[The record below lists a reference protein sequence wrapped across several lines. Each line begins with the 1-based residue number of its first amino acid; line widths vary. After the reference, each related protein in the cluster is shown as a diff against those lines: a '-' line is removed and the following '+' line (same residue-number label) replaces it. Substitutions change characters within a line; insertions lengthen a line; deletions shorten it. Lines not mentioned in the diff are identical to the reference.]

1 MTDSDLVL
9 TTRDGDVAL
18 LTLNRPDKRNA
29 FDAEM
34 TRQFAESFRACR
46 DAACI
51 VITGT
56 DPAFCSG
63 ADLRADADS
72 LKNSGYPIG
81 WQEIVD
87 SPVPVIA
94 AVNGPAVTGGFALA
108 VNADFIIASE
118 RASFCDNELLVIG
131 YGNAQLMAPLQRRVG
146 DAWAR
151 ELSLTSEYIDA
162 ATALR
167 IGLVNHVVPHEE
179 LLPRA
184 LEAARAI
191 AAKDR
196 RAVSAMRQQWDAQQ
210 GLPLRTSRRLHDS
223 FHEPFKDA
231 VTAFADEERV
241 KQLVNRASARSWSRS
256 IDEGVSD
263 GHGKRAEQL

>member
-1 MTDSDLVL
+1 MPDSDLAL

-29 FDAEM
+29 FDVEM
-34 TRQFAESFRACR
+34 TKQFAESFRACR

-146 DAWAR
+146 DAAGCGAFTLDDDLLQNGGVIR
-151 ELSLTSEYIDA
+151 GRGRRRLRRCRS
-162 ATALR
+162 ALR
-167 IGLVNHVVPHEE
+167 EGLRN
-179 LLPRA
+179 R
-184 LEAARAI
+184 
-191 AAKDR
+191 KN
-196 RAVSAMRQQWDAQQ
+196 SC
-210 GLPLRTSRRLHDS
+210 GCC
-223 FHEPFKDA
+223 
-231 VTAFADEERV
+231 AD
-241 KQLVNRASARSWSRS
+241 
-256 IDEGVSD
+256 
-263 GHGKRAEQL
+263 H

>member
-1 MTDSDLVL
+1 MTNSDLVV
-9 TTRDGDVAL
+9 TTREDDVAV

-34 TRQFAESFRACR
+34 TKQFAESFRACR
-46 DAACI
+46 DASCI

-63 ADLRADADS
+63 ADLRADADE
-72 LKNSGYPIG
+72 LKNCGYPIG

-87 SPVPVIA
+87 SAIPIIA

-108 VNADFIIASE
+108 VNSDFIIASE

-131 YGNAQLMAPLQRRVG
+131 YGNSQLMAPLQRRVG

-167 IGLVNHVVPHEE
+167 IGLVNHVVPHEQ

-184 LEAARAI
+184 LGAAHAI

-196 RAVSAMRQQWDAQQ
+196 RAVSALRQQWDAQQ
-210 GLPLRTSRRLHDS
+210 GLPLRTARRLHDA
-223 FHEPFKDA
+223 FHGPFKDA
-231 VTAFADEERV
+231 ATAFGDEARV
-241 KQLVNRASARSWSRS
+241 KQLMNRASGR
-256 IDEGVSD
+256 G
-263 GHGKRAEQL
+263 

>member
-1 MTDSDLVL
+1 MSATSLVI
-9 TTRDGDVAL
+9 TTRYDDVAL

-29 FDAEM
+29 ANAEM
-34 TRQFAESFRACR
+34 CEQFALSFRAAQ

-51 VITGT
+51 VVTGA
-56 DPAFCSG
+56 DPSFCSG

-72 LKNSGYPIG
+72 LRNCGYPIP
-81 WQEIVD
+81 WQEIID

-108 VNADFIIASE
+108 VNTDFIIASE

-131 YGNAQLMAPLQRRVG
+131 YGNGQLMAPLQARVG

-162 ATALR
+162 ETALR
-167 IGLVNHVVPHEE
+167 IGLVNHVVPHQE

-184 LEAARAI
+184 LSAAQAV

-196 RAVSAMRQQWDAQQ
+196 AAVAAMRRQWDAQQ
-210 GLPLRTSRRLHDS
+210 GQSVQVARQVHEH
-223 FHEPFKDA
+223 FHGPFKEVA
-231 VTAFADEERV
+231 MAFADEDRV
-241 KQLVNRASARSWSRS
+241 QQLIQRGS
-256 IDEGVSD
+256 
-263 GHGKRAEQL
+263 K

>member
-1 MTDSDLVL
+1 MSNTDLVL
-9 TTRDGDVAL
+9 TTRHGDVAL
-18 LTLNRPDKRNA
+18 LTLNRPEKRNA
-29 FDAEM
+29 VNPEM
-34 TRQFAESFRACR
+34 VEQFALSFRAAL

-51 VITGT
+51 VITGA
-56 DPAFCSG
+56 DPSFCSG
-63 ADLRADADS
+63 ADLRADADA
-72 LKNSGYPIG
+72 LAYCGYPIP

-118 RASFCDNELLVIG
+118 RASFCDNELPVID
-131 YGNAQLMAPLQRRVG
+131 YGNAQLMSPLQNRVG

-184 LEAARAI
+184 LATAEAI
-191 AAKDR
+191 AAKNR
-196 RAVSAMRQQWDAQQ
+196 GAVAAMRRQWDAQQ
-210 GLPLRTSRRLHDS
+210 GLPVRTARQLHDH
-223 FHEPFKDA
+223 FHGPFKDA
-231 VTAFADEERV
+231 QLAFADEERV
-241 KQLVNRASARSWSRS
+241 QQLMQRAT
-256 IDEGVSD
+256 
-263 GHGKRAEQL
+263 K

>member
-1 MTDSDLVL
+1 MSESSLVL
-9 TTRDGDVAL
+9 TTRHDDVAL
-18 LTLNRPDKRNA
+18 LTLNRPEKRNA
-29 FDAEM
+29 VNAEM
-34 TRQFAESFRACR
+34 CEQFARSFRAAQ

-51 VITGT
+51 VITGA
-56 DPAFCSG
+56 DPSFCSG
-63 ADLRADADS
+63 ADLRADAASISDC
-72 LKNSGYPIG
+72 GYPIP

-108 VNADFIIASE
+108 VNADFIIASD
-118 RASFCDNELLVIG
+118 RATFCDNELLVIG
-131 YGNAQLMAPLQRRVG
+131 YGNGQLMAPLQARVG

-179 LLPRA
+179 LVPRA
-184 LEAARAI
+184 RSAAQAI

-196 RAVSAMRQQWDAQQ
+196 HSVAAMRRQWDAQQ
-210 GLPLRTSRRLHDS
+210 GQPVRTARQLHEY
-223 FHEPFKDA
+223 FHGPFKD
-231 VTAFADEERV
+231 VETAFADEERV
-241 KQLVNRASARSWSRS
+241 QQLMRR
-256 IDEGVSD
+256 GT
-263 GHGKRAEQL
+263 K

>member
-1 MTDSDLVL
+1 LSETDLVL
-9 TTRDGDVAL
+9 TSHYDDVAL
-18 LTLNRPDKRNA
+18 LTLNRPGKRNA
-29 FDAEM
+29 LDAEM
-34 TRQFAESFRACR
+34 NRQFARSFRACQ

-51 VITGT
+51 VITGA

-63 ADLRADADS
+63 ADLRADSDS
-72 LKNSGYPIG
+72 IRDSGYPIA

-118 RASFCDNELLVIG
+118 RAKFCDNELLVIG
-131 YGNAQLMAPLQRRVG
+131 YGNTQLMAPLQQRVG

-184 LEAARAI
+184 LAAAQAI

-196 RAVSAMRQQWDAQQ
+196 RAVAAMRQQWDAMQ
-210 GLPLRTSRRLHDS
+210 GLSLRTARQLHDH
-223 FHEPFKDA
+223 FHGPFKDVA
-231 VTAFADEERV
+231 TAFADESRV
-241 KQLVNRASARSWSRS
+241 QQLMHRAH
-256 IDEGVSD
+256 D
-263 GHGKRAEQL
+263 

>member
-9 TTRDGDVAL
+9 TTYDEGVAV

-34 TRQFAESFRACR
+34 MKQFAESFRAACR

-56 DPAFCSG
+56 DPAFCAG

-72 LKNSGYPIG
+72 LTNSGYPIG

-94 AVNGPAVTGGFALA
+94 AVNGPAVTGGLALA
-108 VNADFIIASE
+108 VNTDFTIASE

-131 YGNAQLMAPLQRRVG
+131 YGNAQLMAALQRRVG

-184 LEAARAI
+184 LELAQAV

-196 RAVSAMRQQWDAQQ
+196 GAVSAMRQQWDTQQ
-210 GLPLRTSRRLHDS
+210 GLPLRTARQLHDS
-223 FHEPFKDA
+223 FHGPFKDA
-231 VTAFADEERV
+231 ATAFADETRV
-241 KQLVNRASARSWSRS
+241 KQLMGRAPARS
-256 IDEGVSD
+256 
-263 GHGKRAEQL
+263 

>member
-1 MTDSDLVL
+1 MTDADLVL
-9 TTRDGDVAL
+9 TTRHGDVAL
-18 LTLNRPDKRNA
+18 LTLNRPAKRNA
-29 FDAEM
+29 IDAE
-34 TRQFAESFRACR
+34 TNRQFARSFRAAQ

-51 VITGT
+51 VITGA
-56 DPAFCSG
+56 DPSFCSG
-63 ADLRADADS
+63 ADLRAEADS
-72 LKNSGYPIG
+72 IRDNGYPVA

-118 RASFCDNELLVIG
+118 RARFCDNELLVIG

-151 ELSLTSEYIDA
+151 ELSLTGEYIDA
-162 ATALR
+162 DTALR

-184 LEAARAI
+184 LAAAQAV
-191 AAKDR
+191 AANDR
-196 RAVSAMRQQWDAQQ
+196 RAVAAMREQWDAMQ
-210 GLPLRTSRRLHDS
+210 GQPLLTARQLHDH
-223 FHEPFKDA
+223 FHGPFKDA
-231 VTAFADEERV
+231 ATAFADESRV
-241 KQLVNRASARSWSRS
+241 QQLMR
-256 IDEGVSD
+256 
-263 GHGKRAEQL
+263 RAES

>member
-1 MTDSDLVL
+1 MTTDSDLVL
-9 TTRDGDVAL
+9 TRREDGVVV
-18 LTLNRPDKRNA
+18 LTLNRPSKRNA

-34 TRQFAESFRACR
+34 CKQFAESFRAACQ

-51 VITGT
+51 VITGS

-63 ADLRADADS
+63 ADVRASADS
-72 LKNSGYPIG
+72 IRNCGYPIG

-87 SPVPVIA
+87 SPVPIIA

-131 YGNAQLMAPLQRRVG
+131 YGNSQLMAPLQRRVG

-167 IGLVNHVVPHEE
+167 IGLVNHVVPHEQ
-179 LLPRA
+179 LLPKA
-184 LEAARAI
+184 LGAAHAI

-196 RAVSAMRQQWDAQQ
+196 RAVSALRQQWDAQQ
-210 GLPLRTSRRLHDS
+210 GLPLRTARRLHDA
-223 FHEPFKDA
+223 FHGPFKDVA
-231 VTAFADEERV
+231 TAFGDETRV
-241 KQLVNRASARSWSRS
+241 KELMSRS
-256 IDEGVSD
+256 SGR
-263 GHGKRAEQL
+263 G

>member
-9 TTRDGDVAL
+9 TTREGDVVV

-34 TRQFAESFRACR
+34 MKQFAESYRAACR

-56 DPAFCSG
+56 DPAFCAG

-72 LKNSGYPIG
+72 LTNSGYPIG

-108 VNADFIIASE
+108 VNTDFTIASE

-131 YGNAQLMAPLQRRVG
+131 YGNKQLMASLQRRVG
-146 DAWAR
+146 DAWTR

-179 LLPRA
+179 LVPKA
-184 LEAARAI
+184 LELAGAI

-196 RAVSAMRQQWDAQQ
+196 RAVSAMRQQWDDQQ
-210 GLPLRTSRRLHDS
+210 GLSLRMARQLHDS
-223 FHEPFKDA
+223 FHAPFKDA
-231 VTAFADEERV
+231 VTAFADEDRV
-241 KQLVNRASARSWSRS
+241 KQLMNRASGRS
-256 IDEGVSD
+256 
-263 GHGKRAEQL
+263 

>member
-9 TTRDGDVAL
+9 TRHEGDVVV

-34 TRQFAESFRACR
+34 TRQFAENFRASR
-46 DAACI
+46 DAAAI

-72 LKNSGYPIG
+72 LSNCGYPIG

-167 IGLVNHVVPHEE
+167 IGLVNQVVPHQE

-184 LEAARAI
+184 LGAAQAI

-196 RAVSAMRQQWDAQQ
+196 GAVSAMRQQWDAQQ
-210 GLPLRTSRRLHDS
+210 GVSLRLARRLHDS
-223 FHEPFKDA
+223 FHAPFEDA
-231 VTAFADEERV
+231 ATAFADDERV
-241 KQLVNRASARSWSRS
+241 KQLMHRAPGRS
-256 IDEGVSD
+256 
-263 GHGKRAEQL
+263 